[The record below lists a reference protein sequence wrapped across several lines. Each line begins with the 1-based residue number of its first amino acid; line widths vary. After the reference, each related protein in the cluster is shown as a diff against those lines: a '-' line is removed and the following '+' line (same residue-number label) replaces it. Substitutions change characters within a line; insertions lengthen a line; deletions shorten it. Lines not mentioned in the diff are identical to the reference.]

1 MGRRVFISYSTIDS
15 VLANGLSRYL
25 VGAGWDVW
33 MDVASIAGA
42 EEWSAALT
50 RGLRSTDAV
59 IALITVDS
67 MQSKWVQRE
76 ILAADRA
83 DIPILPVRVGNPP
96 IPDRL
101 ALVLNE
107 LQRIDVNEFD
117 QSSLRQ
123 IEGDLINVLRRRTP
137 DGRLRR
143 RASAQMMVGKVLSTL
158 GIIGLIVAFGMFFYF
173 GYQWILTSQ
182 ESIGTTGPG
191 SFESRSDES
200 LQGWLRAVAAFPVFF
215 VSAILAAIGS
225 GMRRSAERKQV

>member
-1 MGRRVFISYSTIDS
+1 MGRRVFISYSKMDS
-15 VLANGLSRYL
+15 AIANGLSRYL
-25 VGAGWDVW
+25 NRAGWDVW

-59 IALITVDS
+59 IALVTVDS
-67 MQSKWVQRE
+67 MQSKWVRRE

-107 LQRIDVNEFD
+107 LQRIDVNELD
-117 QSSLRQ
+117 QSSLQR
-123 IEGDLINVLRRRTP
+123 IEGDLINVLRSRVP

-143 RASAQMMVGKVLSTL
+143 RASAQMTVGTVLSTL
-158 GIIGLIVAFGMFFYF
+158 GAIGIIAAFGMFFYF
-173 GYQWILTSQ
+173 GYQWILVSQ
-182 ESIGTTGPG
+182 ESMNTTGTG
-191 SFESRSDES
+191 SFETRSDES

-215 VSAILAAIGS
+215 ASAILAAIGN